1 MSTAT
6 HLGGHLV
13 EPLPIIS
20 VSLTRP
26 FVWLRK
32 GWEDLSQS
40 PRASL
45 AYGFLVSV
53 LGALLL
59 GLLRHP
65 YFIAASV
72 TGFLLVGPLLTAGL
86 CELSRRRASGETSDF
101 ETSLSA
107 LARNREAL
115 MRFSTGLLAIG
126 AIWFGVSILMLHL
139 ALGSAGPSVDQTIW
153 GGVLEQMTR
162 TQVMS
167 YILVGGLLACVVFAR
182 SVVSVPLIIDR
193 DADSETA
200 VRTSIRVT
208 LADLPAMV
216 VWAALIVVLVGVGFA
231 TFLVGMVVVFPLLG
245 HATWHAYRDLV
256 GPSAPES

>member
-13 EPLPIIS
+13 EQPPIIS

-45 AYGFLVSV
+45 AYGLLVSV

-86 CELSRRRASGETSDF
+86 CELSRRRAAGERADF

-107 LARNREAL
+107 LPRNRAAL
-115 MRFSTGLLAIG
+115 LRFSTGLLAIG
-126 AIWFGVSILMLHL
+126 ALWFVVSILMLNL

-153 GGVLEQMTR
+153 GGVLDQMTT

-200 VRTSIRVT
+200 VRTSMRVT
-208 LADLPAMV
+208 LADLPAMI